1 MHFCSAN
8 LDIMRKII
16 IPLTIIALVSIFQA
30 CKTTEPTAVA
40 TEFITLDTVN
50 IEANSPREIYRA
62 SETRVSDVLH
72 TKLEVSFN
80 WDSAYLYGRANLT
93 VKPHFYATDSL
104 ILDAKG
110 FQIHEVAMV
119 DQIGKRSPLNY
130 LYDDA
135 FLKIGLGKTYTKSD
149 TYKIFI
155 DYTAMPNKLESGGS
169 SAITSDKGLYF
180 INNDGAIENKPKQIW
195 TQGETESSSCWF
207 PTIDS
212 PNEKTTQEIYITVDS
227 NYATLSNGELMFQ
240 TENQDGTRTDYWKQ
254 KLPHAPYLFMMAVG
268 EFAIA
273 KEEWRGKPVHYYV
286 EKKYADV
293 AKEIYPNTVEMLEFF
308 STKLGYDYPWDKY
321 HQVVVRDYVSGAMEN
336 TGAVIFGDFIQG
348 NKRFLIDNAGE
359 DIVAHEMFHHWFG
372 DLVTCESW
380 SNLPLNESFAT
391 YGEYLWNE
399 HKYGK
404 DQADLHI
411 DGDLNV
417 YLSQSRVNKETLI
430 RFNYGNEM
438 EMFDSHS
445 YQKGG
450 RVLHML
456 RNYIGDDAFFAG
468 LNLYLKDNEFQ
479 TVEIHN
485 LRLAFEEVTGQ
496 DLNWFF
502 NQWFLSAGH
511 PIIEVEKSFA
521 EGKLTVTIKQTQDG
535 PDVPEVFEIPTTLYV
550 LQANGLVREK
560 EIRITNRTEVV
571 EFEISE
577 APLLVNFDV
586 DKVLLGD
593 IDQNYEREEAIALY
607 NNANHFLDKKEAIKL
622 IKNQKDSASLDLI
635 EKAMQ
640 DDFWNVRKT
649 AIQAAKKLAKERPAK
664 TLETLKKIAKADDKS
679 VNRAAAIAAISKYF
693 IEEVEME
700 YLNERTE
707 DLSYYVVSATL
718 DAVYNKDAKQG
729 LLLAERLEKEE
740 NAAILSTVANIYAE
754 DGSPQRQ
761 AFFEEAIKNASGFGK
776 YGLMNSYGDFLDK
789 QEFAVVEKALPTL
802 VGNSKGTGIWFVRMA
817 GLNSLIKMKTKNA
830 SAIEQLNADI
840 AKTEDSAAKEK
851 INNTL
856 TETKA
861 MNEKVT
867 DALKELKEVETNGN
881 LKKMI
886 EGALE

>member
-1 MHFCSAN
+1 
-8 LDIMRKII
+8 MRKII
-16 IPLTIIALVSIFQA
+16 IPRTITVLIGVFQA
-30 CKTTEPTAVA
+30 CKSIEPSTATTEYV
-40 TEFITLDTVN
+40 TLDTVN
-50 IEANSPREIYRA
+50 IEANSAREIYRA

-80 WDSAYLYGRANLT
+80 WDSAYLYGRANLM

-104 ILDAKG
+104 TLDAKG

-119 DQIGKRSPLNY
+119 DRIGKKSPLNY
-130 LYDDA
+130 VYDDE
-135 FLKIGLGKTYTKSD
+135 FLKISLGKTYTKSD

-155 DYTAMPNKLESGGS
+155 DYTAMPNKLKAGGS
-169 SAITSDKGLYF
+169 AAITSEKGLYF

-227 NYATLSNGELMFQ
+227 NYATLANGELMFQ
-240 TENQDGTRTDYWKQ
+240 TENEDGTRTDYWKQ
-254 KLPHAPYLFMMAVG
+254 NLPHAPYLFMMAVG

-273 KEEWRGKPVHYYV
+273 KDEWRGKPVHYYV

-411 DGDLNV
+411 DQDLSV
-417 YLSQSRVNKETLI
+417 YLGQSRINKETLI
-430 RFNYGNEM
+430 RFNYDNRM
-438 EMFDSHS
+438 EMFDAHS

-485 LRLAFEEVTGQ
+485 LRLAFEEVTGE

-521 EGKLTVTIKQTQDG
+521 DGKLAVTIQQTQDG

-550 LQANGLVREK
+550 LQPNGIVREK
-560 EIRITNRTEVV
+560 EIRITKRME
-571 EFEISE
+571 EFEFTLNE
-577 APLLVNFDV
+577 PPLLINFDL
-586 DKVLLGD
+586 DKVLLGTV
-593 IDQNYEREEAIALY
+593 DQNFEKSEAIVLY
-607 NNANHFLDKKEAIKL
+607 NNANHFLDKKEAIRL

-635 EKAMQ
+635 EKALK
-640 DDFWNVRKT
+640 DDFWYIRKS
-649 AIQAAKKLAKERPAK
+649 AIQAVKKLANERPER
-664 TLETLKKIAKADDKS
+664 TLEALKEIAASDEKS
-679 VNRAAAIAAISKYF
+679 ANRAAAVTAISKYF
-693 IEEVEME
+693 IEEVDMDF
-700 YLNERTE
+700 LDGRKK
-707 DLSYYVVSATL
+707 DLSYYVISATL
-718 DAVYNKDAKQG
+718 DAVHKKDATKG
-729 LLLAERLEKEE
+729 LELAEQLEKEE
-740 NAAILSTVANIYAE
+740 NAGILATVASIYAA
-754 DGSPQRQ
+754 DGNPEKQ
-761 AFFEEAIKNASGFGK
+761 AFFEESIKNASGFGK
-776 YGLMNSYGDFLDK
+776 YGLMNSYGEFLDK
-789 QEFAVVEKALPTL
+789 QDFTVVEKALPTL
-802 VGNSKGTGIWFVRMA
+802 VENSKGTGIWFVRMA
-817 GLNSLIKMKTKNA
+817 GLNSLIKMKAKNTN
-830 SAIEQLNADI
+830 AIEQLNAEL
-840 AKTEDSAAKEK
+840 AKTEDNAAKEK
-851 INNTL
+851 LNKTL
-856 TETKA
+856 SQTKA
-861 MNEKVT
+861 MNLKIV
-867 DALKELKEVETNGN
+867 DALKELQEAETNGN
-881 LKKMI
+881 MKKMI
-886 EGALE
+886 DGALE

>member
-1 MHFCSAN
+1 
-8 LDIMRKII
+8 MRKII
-16 IPLTIIALVSIFQA
+16 IPLTITVLIGVFQA
-30 CKTTEPTAVA
+30 CKSIEPSTATTEYV
-40 TEFITLDTVN
+40 TLDTVN
-50 IEANSPREIYRA
+50 IEANSAREIYRA

-80 WDSAYLYGRANLT
+80 WDSAYLYGRANLM

-104 ILDAKG
+104 TLDAKG

-119 DQIGKRSPLNY
+119 DRIGKKSPLNY
-130 LYDDA
+130 VYDDE
-135 FLKIGLGKTYTKSD
+135 FLKISLGKTYTKSD

-155 DYTAMPNKLESGGS
+155 DYTAMPNKLKAGGS
-169 SAITSDKGLYF
+169 AAITSEKGLYF

-227 NYATLSNGELMFQ
+227 NYATLANGELMFQ
-240 TENQDGTRTDYWKQ
+240 TENEDGTRTDYWKQ
-254 KLPHAPYLFMMAVG
+254 NLPHAPYLFMMAVG

-273 KEEWRGKPVHYYV
+273 KDEWRGKPVHYYV

-411 DGDLNV
+411 DQDLSV
-417 YLSQSRVNKETLI
+417 YLGQSRINKETLI
-430 RFNYGNEM
+430 RFNYDNRM
-438 EMFDSHS
+438 EMFDAHS

-485 LRLAFEEVTGQ
+485 LRLAFEEVTGE

-511 PIIEVEKSFA
+511 PIIEVEKNFA
-521 EGKLTVTIKQTQDG
+521 DGKLAVTIQQTQDG

-550 LQANGLVREK
+550 LQPNGIVREK
-560 EIRITNRTEVV
+560 EIRITKRME
-571 EFEISE
+571 EFEFTLNE
-577 APLLVNFDV
+577 PPLLINFDL
-586 DKVLLGD
+586 DKVLLGTV
-593 IDQNYEREEAIALY
+593 DQNFEKSEAIVLY
-607 NNANHFLDKKEAIKL
+607 NNANHFLDKKEAIRL

-635 EKAMQ
+635 EKALK
-640 DDFWNVRKT
+640 DDFWYIRKS
-649 AIQAAKKLAKERPAK
+649 AIQAVKKLANERPER
-664 TLETLKKIAKADDKS
+664 TLEALKEIAASDEKS
-679 VNRAAAIAAISKYF
+679 ANRAAAVTAISKYF
-693 IEEVEME
+693 IEEVDMDF
-700 YLNERTE
+700 LDGRKK
-707 DLSYYVVSATL
+707 DLSYYVISATL
-718 DAVYNKDAKQG
+718 DAVHKKDATKG
-729 LLLAERLEKEE
+729 LELAEQLEKEE
-740 NAAILSTVANIYAE
+740 NAGILATVASIYAA
-754 DGSPQRQ
+754 DGNPEKQ
-761 AFFEEAIKNASGFGK
+761 AFFEESIKNASGFGK
-776 YGLMNSYGDFLDK
+776 YGLMNSYGEFLDK
-789 QEFAVVEKALPTL
+789 QDFTVVEKALPTL
-802 VGNSKGTGIWFVRMA
+802 VENSKGTGIWFVRMA
-817 GLNSLIKMKTKNA
+817 GLNSLIKMKAKNTN
-830 SAIEQLNADI
+830 AIEQLNAGL
-840 AKTEDSAAKEK
+840 AKTEDNAAKEK
-851 INNTL
+851 LNKTL
-856 TETKA
+856 SQTKA
-861 MNEKVT
+861 MNLKIV
-867 DALKELKEVETNGN
+867 DALKELQEAETNGN
-881 LKKMI
+881 MKKMI
-886 EGALE
+886 DGALE

>member
-1 MHFCSAN
+1 
-8 LDIMRKII
+8 MREII
-16 IPLTIIALVSIFQA
+16 IPLTITALIGVFQA
-30 CKTTEPTAVA
+30 CKSIEPSTATTEYV
-40 TEFITLDTVN
+40 TLDTVN
-50 IEANSPREIYRA
+50 IEANSAREIYRA

-80 WDSAYLYGRANLT
+80 WDSAYLYGRANLM

-104 ILDAKG
+104 TLDAKG

-119 DQIGKRSPLNY
+119 DRIGKKSPLNY
-130 LYDDA
+130 VYDDE
-135 FLKIGLGKTYTKSD
+135 FLKISLGKTYTKSD

-155 DYTAMPNKLESGGS
+155 DYTAMPNKLKAGGS
-169 SAITSDKGLYF
+169 AAITSEKGLYF

-240 TENQDGTRTDYWKQ
+240 TENEDGTRTDYWKQ
-254 KLPHAPYLFMMAVG
+254 NLPHAPYLFMMAVG

-273 KEEWRGKPVHYYV
+273 KDEWRGKPVHYYV

-308 STKLGYDYPWDKY
+308 STKLDYDYPWDKY

-336 TGAVIFGDFIQG
+336 TGAVIFGNFIQG

-411 DGDLNV
+411 DQDLSV
-417 YLSQSRVNKETLI
+417 YLGQSRINKETLI
-430 RFNYGNEM
+430 RFNYDNRM
-438 EMFDSHS
+438 EMFDAHS

-468 LNLYLKDNEFQ
+468 LNLYLKDNKFQ

-485 LRLAFEEVTGQ
+485 LRLAFEEVTGE

-521 EGKLTVTIKQTQDG
+521 DGKLAVTIQQTQDG

-550 LQANGLVREK
+550 LQPNGIVREK
-560 EIRITNRTEVV
+560 EIRITKRME
-571 EFEISE
+571 EFEFTLNE
-577 APLLVNFDV
+577 PPLLINFDL
-586 DKVLLGD
+586 DKVLLGTV
-593 IDQNYEREEAIALY
+593 DQNFEKSEAIVLY
-607 NNANHFLDKKEAIKL
+607 NNANHFLDKKEAIRL

-635 EKAMQ
+635 EKALK
-640 DDFWNVRKT
+640 DDFWYIRKS
-649 AIQAAKKLAKERPAK
+649 AIQAVKKLANERPER
-664 TLETLKKIAKADDKS
+664 TLEALKEIAASDEKS
-679 VNRAAAIAAISKYF
+679 ANRAAAVTAISKYF
-693 IEEVEME
+693 IEEVDMDF
-700 YLNERTE
+700 LDGIKK
-707 DLSYYVVSATL
+707 DLSYYVISATL
-718 DAVYNKDAKQG
+718 DAVHKKDATKG
-729 LLLAERLEKEE
+729 LELAEQLEKEE
-740 NAAILSTVANIYAE
+740 NAGILATVASIYAA
-754 DGSPQRQ
+754 DGNPEKQ
-761 AFFEEAIKNASGFGK
+761 AFFEESIKNASGFGK
-776 YGLMNSYGDFLDK
+776 YGLMNSYGEFLDK
-789 QEFAVVEKALPTL
+789 QDFTVVEKALPTL
-802 VGNSKGTGIWFVRMA
+802 VENSKGTDIWFVRMA
-817 GLNSLIKMKTKNA
+817 GLNSLIKMKAKNTN
-830 SAIEQLNADI
+830 AIEQLNAEL
-840 AKTEDSAAKEK
+840 AKTEDNAAKEK
-851 INNTL
+851 LNKTL
-856 TETKA
+856 SQTKA
-861 MNEKVT
+861 MNLKIV
-867 DALKELKEVETNGN
+867 DALKELQEAETNGN
-881 LKKMI
+881 MKKMI
-886 EGALE
+886 DGALE

>member
-1 MHFCSAN
+1 
-8 LDIMRKII
+8 MRKII
-16 IPLTIIALVSIFQA
+16 ISLTITVLIGVSQA
-30 CKTTEPTAVA
+30 CKSIEPSTATTEYV
-40 TEFITLDTVN
+40 TLDTVN
-50 IEANSPREIYRA
+50 IEANSAREIYRA

-80 WDSAYLYGRANLT
+80 WDSAYLYGRANLM

-104 ILDAKG
+104 TLDAKG

-119 DQIGKRSPLNY
+119 DRIGKKSPLNY
-130 LYDDA
+130 VYDDE
-135 FLKIGLGKTYTKSD
+135 FLKISLGKTYTKSD

-155 DYTAMPNKLESGGS
+155 DYTAMPNKLKAGGS
-169 SAITSDKGLYF
+169 AAITREKGLYF

-227 NYATLSNGELMFQ
+227 NYATLANGELMFQ
-240 TENQDGTRTDYWKQ
+240 TENEDGTRTDYWKQ
-254 KLPHAPYLFMMAVG
+254 NLPHAPYLFMMAVG

-273 KEEWRGKPVHYYV
+273 KDEWRGKPVHYYV

-348 NKRFLIDNAGE
+348 NKRFLIDNSGE

-411 DGDLNV
+411 DQDLSV
-417 YLSQSRVNKETLI
+417 YLGQSRINKETLI
-430 RFNYGNEM
+430 RFNYDNRM
-438 EMFDSHS
+438 EMFDAHS

-485 LRLAFEEVTGQ
+485 LRLAFEEVTGE

-521 EGKLTVTIKQTQDG
+521 DGKLAVTIQQTQDG

-550 LQANGLVREK
+550 LQPNGIVREK
-560 EIRITNRTEVV
+560 EIRITKRME
-571 EFEISE
+571 EFEFTLNE
-577 APLLVNFDV
+577 PPLLINFDL
-586 DKVLLGD
+586 DKVLLGTV
-593 IDQNYEREEAIALY
+593 DQNFEKSEAIVLY
-607 NNANHFLDKKEAIKL
+607 NNANHFLDKKEAIRL

-635 EKAMQ
+635 EKALK
-640 DDFWNVRKT
+640 DDFWYIRKS
-649 AIQAAKKLAKERPAK
+649 AIQAVKKLANERPER
-664 TLETLKKIAKADDKS
+664 TLEALKEIAASDEKS
-679 VNRAAAIAAISKYF
+679 ANRAAAVTAISKYF
-693 IEEVEME
+693 IEEVDMDF
-700 YLNERTE
+700 LDGRKK
-707 DLSYYVVSATL
+707 DLSYYVISATL
-718 DAVYNKDAKQG
+718 DAVHKKDATKG
-729 LLLAERLEKEE
+729 LELAEQLEKEE
-740 NAAILSTVANIYAE
+740 NAGILATVASIYAA
-754 DGSPQRQ
+754 DGNPEKQ
-761 AFFEEAIKNASGFGK
+761 AFFEESIKNASGFGK
-776 YGLMNSYGDFLDK
+776 YGLMNSYGEFLDK
-789 QEFAVVEKALPTL
+789 QDFTAVEKALPTL
-802 VGNSKGTGIWFVRMA
+802 VENSKGTGIWFVRMA
-817 GLNSLIKMKTKNA
+817 GLNSLIKMKAKNTN
-830 SAIEQLNADI
+830 AIEQLNAEL
-840 AKTEDSAAKEK
+840 AKTEDNAAKEK
-851 INNTL
+851 LNKTL
-856 TETKA
+856 SQTKA
-861 MNEKVT
+861 MNLKIV
-867 DALKELKEVETNGN
+867 DALKELQEAETNGN
-881 LKKMI
+881 MKKMI
-886 EGALE
+886 DGALE

>member
-1 MHFCSAN
+1 
-8 LDIMRKII
+8 MRKII
-16 IPLTIIALVSIFQA
+16 IPLTITALIGVFQA
-30 CKTTEPTAVA
+30 CKSIEPSTATTEYV
-40 TEFITLDTVN
+40 TLDTIN
-50 IEANSPREIYRA
+50 IEANSAREIYKA

-80 WDSAYLYGRANLT
+80 WDSAYLYGRANLM

-104 ILDAKG
+104 TLDAKG

-119 DQIGKRSPLNY
+119 DRIGKKSPLNY
-130 LYDDA
+130 VYDDE
-135 FLKIGLGKTYTKSD
+135 FLKISLGKTYTKSD

-155 DYTAMPNKLESGGS
+155 DYTAMPNKLKAGGS
-169 SAITSDKGLYF
+169 AAITSEKGLYF

-240 TENQDGTRTDYWKQ
+240 TENEDGTRTDYWKQ
-254 KLPHAPYLFMMAVG
+254 NLPHAPYLFMMAVG

-273 KEEWRGKPVHYYV
+273 KDVWRGKPVHYYV

-411 DGDLNV
+411 DQDLSV
-417 YLSQSRVNKETLI
+417 YLGQSRINKETLI
-430 RFNYGNEM
+430 RFNYDNRM
-438 EMFDSHS
+438 EMFDAHS

-485 LRLAFEEVTGQ
+485 LRLAFEEVTGE

-521 EGKLTVTIKQTQDG
+521 DGKLAVTIQQTQDG

-550 LQANGLVREK
+550 LQPNGIVREK
-560 EIRITNRTEVV
+560 EIRITKRME
-571 EFEISE
+571 EFEFTLNE
-577 APLLVNFDV
+577 PPLLINFDL
-586 DKVLLGD
+586 DKVLLGTV
-593 IDQNYEREEAIALY
+593 DQNFEKSEAIVLY
-607 NNANHFLDKKEAIKL
+607 NNANHFLDKKEAIRL

-635 EKAMQ
+635 EKALK
-640 DDFWNVRKT
+640 DDFWYIRKS
-649 AIQAAKKLAKERPAK
+649 AIQAVKKLANERPER
-664 TLETLKKIAKADDKS
+664 TLEALKEIAASDEKS
-679 VNRAAAIAAISKYF
+679 ANRAAAVTAISKYF
-693 IEEVEME
+693 IEEVDMDF
-700 YLNERTE
+700 LDGIKK
-707 DLSYYVVSATL
+707 DLSYYVISATL
-718 DAVYNKDAKQG
+718 DAVHKKDATKG
-729 LLLAERLEKEE
+729 LELAEQLEKEE
-740 NAAILSTVANIYAE
+740 NAGILATVASIYAA
-754 DGSPQRQ
+754 DGNPEKQ
-761 AFFEEAIKNASGFGK
+761 AFFEESIKNASGFGK
-776 YGLMNSYGDFLDK
+776 YGLMNSYGEFLDK
-789 QEFAVVEKALPTL
+789 QDFTVVEKALPTL
-802 VGNSKGTGIWFVRMA
+802 VENSKGTGIWFVRMA
-817 GLNSLIKMKTKNA
+817 GLNSLIKMKAKNTN
-830 SAIEQLNADI
+830 AIEQLNAEL
-840 AKTEDSAAKEK
+840 AKTEDNAAKEK
-851 INNTL
+851 LNKTL
-856 TETKA
+856 SQTKA
-861 MNEKVT
+861 MNLKIV
-867 DALKELKEVETNGN
+867 DALKELQEAETNGN
-881 LKKMI
+881 MKKMI
-886 EGALE
+886 DGALE

>member
-1 MHFCSAN
+1 
-8 LDIMRKII
+8 MRKII
-16 IPLTIIALVSIFQA
+16 IPLTITVLIGVFQA
-30 CKTTEPTAVA
+30 CKSIEPSTATTEYV
-40 TEFITLDTVN
+40 TLDTVN
-50 IEANSPREIYRA
+50 IEANSAREIYRA

-80 WDSAYLYGRANLT
+80 WDSAYLYGRANLM

-104 ILDAKG
+104 TLDAKG

-119 DQIGKRSPLNY
+119 DRIGKKSPLNY
-130 LYDDA
+130 VYDDE
-135 FLKIGLGKTYTKSD
+135 FLKISLGKTYTKSD

-155 DYTAMPNKLESGGS
+155 DYTAMPNKLKAGGS
-169 SAITSDKGLYF
+169 AAITSEKGLYF

-240 TENQDGTRTDYWKQ
+240 TENEDGTRTDYWKQ
-254 KLPHAPYLFMMAVG
+254 NLPHAPYLFMMAVG

-273 KEEWRGKPVHYYV
+273 KDEWRGKPVHYYV

-411 DGDLNV
+411 DQDLSV
-417 YLSQSRVNKETLI
+417 YLGQSRINKETLI
-430 RFNYGNEM
+430 RFNYDNRM
-438 EMFDSHS
+438 EMFDAHS

-485 LRLAFEEVTGQ
+485 LRLAFEEVTGE

-521 EGKLTVTIKQTQDG
+521 DGKLAVTIQQTQDG

-550 LQANGLVREK
+550 LQPNGIVREK
-560 EIRITNRTEVV
+560 EIRITKRME
-571 EFEISE
+571 EFEFTLNE
-577 APLLVNFDV
+577 PPLLINFDL
-586 DKVLLGD
+586 DKVLLGTV
-593 IDQNYEREEAIALY
+593 DQNFEKSEAIVLY
-607 NNANHFLDKKEAIKL
+607 NNANHFLDKKEAIRL

-635 EKAMQ
+635 EKALK
-640 DDFWNVRKT
+640 DDFWYIRKS
-649 AIQAAKKLAKERPAK
+649 AIQAVKKLANERPER
-664 TLETLKKIAKADDKS
+664 TLEALKEIAASDEKS
-679 VNRAAAIAAISKYF
+679 ANRAAAVTAISKYF
-693 IEEVEME
+693 IEEVDMDF
-700 YLNERTE
+700 LDGIKK
-707 DLSYYVVSATL
+707 DLSYYVISATL
-718 DAVYNKDAKQG
+718 DAVHKKDATKG
-729 LLLAERLEKEE
+729 LELAEQLEKEE
-740 NAAILSTVANIYAE
+740 NAGILATVASIYAA
-754 DGSPQRQ
+754 DGNPEKQ
-761 AFFEEAIKNASGFGK
+761 AFFEESIKNASGFGK
-776 YGLMNSYGDFLDK
+776 YGLMNSYGEFLDK
-789 QEFAVVEKALPTL
+789 QDFTVVEKALPTL
-802 VGNSKGTGIWFVRMA
+802 VENSKGTGIWFVRMA
-817 GLNSLIKMKTKNA
+817 GLNSLIKMKAKNTN
-830 SAIEQLNADI
+830 AIEQLNAEL
-840 AKTEDSAAKEK
+840 AKTEDNAAKEK
-851 INNTL
+851 LNKTL
-856 TETKA
+856 SQTKA
-861 MNEKVT
+861 MNLKIV
-867 DALKELKEVETNGN
+867 DALKELQEAETNGN
-881 LKKMI
+881 MKKMI
-886 EGALE
+886 DGALE

>member
-1 MHFCSAN
+1 
-8 LDIMRKII
+8 MRKII
-16 IPLTIIALVSIFQA
+16 IPLTITVFIGVFQA
-30 CKTTEPTAVA
+30 CKSIEPSTATTEYV
-40 TEFITLDTVN
+40 TLDTVN
-50 IEANSPREIYRA
+50 IEANSAREIYRA

-80 WDSAYLYGRANLT
+80 WDSAYLYGRANLM

-104 ILDAKG
+104 TLDAKG

-119 DQIGKRSPLNY
+119 DRIGKKSPLNY
-130 LYDDA
+130 VYDDE
-135 FLKIGLGKTYTKSD
+135 FLKISLGKTYTKSD

-155 DYTAMPNKLESGGS
+155 DYTAMPNKLKAGGS
-169 SAITSDKGLYF
+169 AAITSEKGLYF

-227 NYATLSNGELMFQ
+227 NYATLANGELMFQ
-240 TENQDGTRTDYWKQ
+240 TENEDGTRTDYWKQ
-254 KLPHAPYLFMMAVG
+254 NLPHAPYLFMMAVG

-273 KEEWRGKPVHYYV
+273 KDEWRGKPVHYYV

-411 DGDLNV
+411 DQDLSV
-417 YLSQSRVNKETLI
+417 YLGQSRINKETLI
-430 RFNYGNEM
+430 RFNYDNRM
-438 EMFDSHS
+438 EMFDAHS

-485 LRLAFEEVTGQ
+485 LRLAFEEVTGE

-511 PIIEVEKSFA
+511 PIIEVEKNFA
-521 EGKLTVTIKQTQDG
+521 DGKLAVTIQQTQDG

-550 LQANGLVREK
+550 LQPNGIVREK
-560 EIRITNRTEVV
+560 EIRITKRME
-571 EFEISE
+571 EFEFTLNE
-577 APLLVNFDV
+577 PPLLINFDL
-586 DKVLLGD
+586 DKVLLGTV
-593 IDQNYEREEAIALY
+593 DQNFEKSEAIVLY
-607 NNANHFLDKKEAIKL
+607 NNANHFLDKKEAIRL

-635 EKAMQ
+635 EKALK
-640 DDFWNVRKT
+640 DDFWYIRKS
-649 AIQAAKKLAKERPAK
+649 AIQAVKKLANERPER
-664 TLETLKKIAKADDKS
+664 TLEALKEIAASDEKS
-679 VNRAAAIAAISKYF
+679 ANRAAAVTAISKYF
-693 IEEVEME
+693 IEEVDMDF
-700 YLNERTE
+700 LDGRKK
-707 DLSYYVVSATL
+707 DLSYYVISATL
-718 DAVYNKDAKQG
+718 DAVHKKDATKG
-729 LLLAERLEKEE
+729 LELAEQLEKEE
-740 NAAILSTVANIYAE
+740 NAGILATVASIYAA
-754 DGSPQRQ
+754 DGNPEKQ
-761 AFFEEAIKNASGFGK
+761 AFFEESIKNASGFGK
-776 YGLMNSYGDFLDK
+776 YGLMNSYGEFLDK
-789 QEFAVVEKALPTL
+789 QDFTVVEKALPTL
-802 VGNSKGTGIWFVRMA
+802 VENSKGTGIWFVRMA
-817 GLNSLIKMKTKNA
+817 GLNSLIKMKAKNTN
-830 SAIEQLNADI
+830 AIEQLNAGL
-840 AKTEDSAAKEK
+840 AKTEDNAAKEK
-851 INNTL
+851 LNKTL
-856 TETKA
+856 SQTKA
-861 MNEKVT
+861 MNLKIV
-867 DALKELKEVETNGN
+867 DALKELQEAETNGN
-881 LKKMI
+881 MKKMI
-886 EGALE
+886 DGALE

>member
-1 MHFCSAN
+1 
-8 LDIMRKII
+8 MRKII
-16 IPLTIIALVSIFQA
+16 IPLTITVLIGVFQA
-30 CKTTEPTAVA
+30 CKSIEPSTATTEYV
-40 TEFITLDTVN
+40 TLDTVN
-50 IEANSPREIYRA
+50 IEANSAREIYRA

-80 WDSAYLYGRANLT
+80 WDSAYLYGRANLM

-104 ILDAKG
+104 TLDAKG

-119 DQIGKRSPLNY
+119 DRIGKKSPLNY
-130 LYDDA
+130 VYDDE
-135 FLKIGLGKTYTKSD
+135 FLKISLGKTYTKSD

-155 DYTAMPNKLESGGS
+155 DYTAMPNKLKAGGS
-169 SAITSDKGLYF
+169 AAITSEKGLYF

-240 TENQDGTRTDYWKQ
+240 TENEDGTRTDYWKQ
-254 KLPHAPYLFMMAVG
+254 NLPHAPYLFMMAVG

-273 KEEWRGKPVHYYV
+273 KDVWRGKPVHYYV

-411 DGDLNV
+411 DQDLSV
-417 YLSQSRVNKETLI
+417 YLGQSRINKETLI
-430 RFNYGNEM
+430 RFNYDNRM
-438 EMFDSHS
+438 EMFDAHS

-485 LRLAFEEVTGQ
+485 LRLAFEEVTGE

-521 EGKLTVTIKQTQDG
+521 DGKLAVTIQQTQDG

-550 LQANGLVREK
+550 LQPNGIVREK
-560 EIRITNRTEVV
+560 EIRITKRME
-571 EFEISE
+571 EFEFTLNE
-577 APLLVNFDV
+577 PPLLINFDL
-586 DKVLLGD
+586 DKVLLGTV
-593 IDQNYEREEAIALY
+593 DQNFEKSEAIVLY
-607 NNANHFLDKKEAIKL
+607 NNANHFLDKKEAIRL

-635 EKAMQ
+635 EKALK
-640 DDFWNVRKT
+640 DDFWYIRKS
-649 AIQAAKKLAKERPAK
+649 AIQAVKKLANERPER
-664 TLETLKKIAKADDKS
+664 TLEALKEIAASDEKS
-679 VNRAAAIAAISKYF
+679 ANRAAAVTAISKYF
-693 IEEVEME
+693 IEEVDMDF
-700 YLNERTE
+700 LDGRKK
-707 DLSYYVVSATL
+707 DLSYYVISATL
-718 DAVYNKDAKQG
+718 DAVHKKDATKG
-729 LLLAERLEKEE
+729 LELAEQLEKEE
-740 NAAILSTVANIYAE
+740 NAGILATVASIYAA
-754 DGSPQRQ
+754 DGNPEKQ
-761 AFFEEAIKNASGFGK
+761 AFFEESIKNASGFGK
-776 YGLMNSYGDFLDK
+776 YGLMNSYGEFLDK
-789 QEFAVVEKALPTL
+789 QDFTVVEKALPTL
-802 VGNSKGTGIWFVRMA
+802 VENSKGTGIWFVRMA
-817 GLNSLIKMKTKNA
+817 GLNSLIKMKAKNTN
-830 SAIEQLNADI
+830 AIEQLNAEL
-840 AKTEDSAAKEK
+840 AKTEDNAAKEK
-851 INNTL
+851 LNKTL
-856 TETKA
+856 SQTKA
-861 MNEKVT
+861 MNLKIV
-867 DALKELKEVETNGN
+867 DALKELQEAETNGN
-881 LKKMI
+881 MKKMI
-886 EGALE
+886 DGALE

>member
-1 MHFCSAN
+1 
-8 LDIMRKII
+8 MRKII
-16 IPLTIIALVSIFQA
+16 IPLTITVFIGVFQA
-30 CKTTEPTAVA
+30 CKSIEPSTATTEYV
-40 TEFITLDTVN
+40 TLDTVN
-50 IEANSPREIYRA
+50 IEANSAREIYRA

-80 WDSAYLYGRANLT
+80 WDSAYLYGRANLM

-104 ILDAKG
+104 TLDAKG

-119 DQIGKRSPLNY
+119 DRIGKKSPLNY
-130 LYDDA
+130 VYDDE
-135 FLKIGLGKTYTKSD
+135 FLKISLGKTYTKSD

-155 DYTAMPNKLESGGS
+155 DYTAMPNKLKAGGS
-169 SAITSDKGLYF
+169 AAITSEKGLYF

-227 NYATLSNGELMFQ
+227 NYATLANGELMFQ
-240 TENQDGTRTDYWKQ
+240 TENEDGTRTDYWKQ
-254 KLPHAPYLFMMAVG
+254 NLPHAPYLFMMAVG

-273 KEEWRGKPVHYYV
+273 KDEWRGKPVHYYV

-411 DGDLNV
+411 DQDLSV
-417 YLSQSRVNKETLI
+417 YLGQSRINKETLI
-430 RFNYGNEM
+430 RFNYDNRM
-438 EMFDSHS
+438 EMFDAHS

-485 LRLAFEEVTGQ
+485 LRLAFEEVTGE

-521 EGKLTVTIKQTQDG
+521 DGKLAVTIQQTQDG

-550 LQANGLVREK
+550 LQPNGIVREK
-560 EIRITNRTEVV
+560 EIRITKRME
-571 EFEISE
+571 EFEFTLNE
-577 APLLVNFDV
+577 PPLLINFDL
-586 DKVLLGD
+586 DKVLLGTV
-593 IDQNYEREEAIALY
+593 DQNFEKSEAIVLY
-607 NNANHFLDKKEAIKL
+607 NNANHFLDKKEAIRL

-635 EKAMQ
+635 EKALK
-640 DDFWNVRKT
+640 DDFWYIRKS
-649 AIQAAKKLAKERPAK
+649 AIQAVKKLANERPER
-664 TLETLKKIAKADDKS
+664 TLEALKEIAASDEKS
-679 VNRAAAIAAISKYF
+679 ANRAAAVTAISKYF
-693 IEEVEME
+693 IEEVDMDF
-700 YLNERTE
+700 LDGRKK
-707 DLSYYVVSATL
+707 DLSYYVISATL
-718 DAVYNKDAKQG
+718 DAVHKKDATKG
-729 LLLAERLEKEE
+729 LELAEQLEKEE
-740 NAAILSTVANIYAE
+740 NAGILATVASIYAA
-754 DGSPQRQ
+754 DGNPEKQ
-761 AFFEEAIKNASGFGK
+761 AFFEESIKNASGFGK
-776 YGLMNSYGDFLDK
+776 YGLMNSYGEFLDK
-789 QEFAVVEKALPTL
+789 QDFTVVEKALPTL
-802 VGNSKGTGIWFVRMA
+802 VENSKGTGIWFVRMA
-817 GLNSLIKMKTKNA
+817 GLNSLIKMKAKNTN
-830 SAIEQLNADI
+830 AIEQLNAGL
-840 AKTEDSAAKEK
+840 AKTEDNAAKEK
-851 INNTL
+851 LNKTL
-856 TETKA
+856 SQTKA
-861 MNEKVT
+861 MNLKIV
-867 DALKELKEVETNGN
+867 DALKELQEAETNGN
-881 LKKMI
+881 MKKMI
-886 EGALE
+886 DGALE

>member
-1 MHFCSAN
+1 
-8 LDIMRKII
+8 MRKII
-16 IPLTIIALVSIFQA
+16 IPLTITVFIGVFQA
-30 CKTTEPTAVA
+30 CKSIEPSTATTEYV
-40 TEFITLDTVN
+40 TLDTIN
-50 IEANSPREIYRA
+50 IEANSAREIYKA

-80 WDSAYLYGRANLT
+80 WDSAYLYGRANLM

-104 ILDAKG
+104 TLDAKG

-119 DQIGKRSPLNY
+119 DRIGKKSPLNY
-130 LYDDA
+130 VYDDE
-135 FLKIGLGKTYTKSD
+135 FLKISLGKTYTKSD

-155 DYTAMPNKLESGGS
+155 DYTAMPNKLKAGGS
-169 SAITSDKGLYF
+169 AAITSEKGLYF

-240 TENQDGTRTDYWKQ
+240 TENEDGTRTDYWKQ
-254 KLPHAPYLFMMAVG
+254 NLPHAPYLFMMAVG

-273 KEEWRGKPVHYYV
+273 KDVWRGKPVHYYV

-411 DGDLNV
+411 DQDLSV
-417 YLSQSRVNKETLI
+417 YLGQSRINKETLI
-430 RFNYGNEM
+430 RFNYDNRM
-438 EMFDSHS
+438 EMFDAHS

-485 LRLAFEEVTGQ
+485 LRLAFEEVTGE

-521 EGKLTVTIKQTQDG
+521 DGKLAVTIQQTQDG

-550 LQANGLVREK
+550 LQPNGIVREK
-560 EIRITNRTEVV
+560 EIRITKRME
-571 EFEISE
+571 EFEFTLNE
-577 APLLVNFDV
+577 PPLLINFDL
-586 DKVLLGD
+586 DKVLLGTV
-593 IDQNYEREEAIALY
+593 DQNFEKSEAIVLY
-607 NNANHFLDKKEAIKL
+607 NNANHFLDKKEAIRL

-635 EKAMQ
+635 EKALK
-640 DDFWNVRKT
+640 DDFWYIRKS
-649 AIQAAKKLAKERPAK
+649 AIQAVKKLANERPER
-664 TLETLKKIAKADDKS
+664 TLEALKEIAASDEKS
-679 VNRAAAIAAISKYF
+679 ANRAAAVTAISKYF
-693 IEEVEME
+693 IEEVDMDF
-700 YLNERTE
+700 LDGIKK
-707 DLSYYVVSATL
+707 DLSYYVISATL
-718 DAVYNKDAKQG
+718 DAVHKKDATKG
-729 LLLAERLEKEE
+729 LELAEQLEKEE
-740 NAAILSTVANIYAE
+740 NAGILATVASIYAA
-754 DGSPQRQ
+754 DGNPEKQ
-761 AFFEEAIKNASGFGK
+761 AFFEESIKNASGFGK
-776 YGLMNSYGDFLDK
+776 YGLMNSYGEFLDK
-789 QEFAVVEKALPTL
+789 QDFTVVEKALPTL
-802 VGNSKGTGIWFVRMA
+802 VENSKGTGIWFVRMA
-817 GLNSLIKMKTKNA
+817 GLNSLIKMKAKNTN
-830 SAIEQLNADI
+830 AIEQLNAEL
-840 AKTEDSAAKEK
+840 AKTEDNAAKEK
-851 INNTL
+851 LNKTL
-856 TETKA
+856 SQTKA
-861 MNEKVT
+861 MNLKIV
-867 DALKELKEVETNGN
+867 DALKELQEAETNGN
-881 LKKMI
+881 MKKMI
-886 EGALE
+886 DGALE

>member
-1 MHFCSAN
+1 
-8 LDIMRKII
+8 MRKII
-16 IPLTIIALVSIFQA
+16 IPLTITVLIGVFQA
-30 CKTTEPTAVA
+30 CKSIEPSTATTEYV
-40 TEFITLDTVN
+40 TLDTVN
-50 IEANSPREIYRA
+50 IEANSAREIYRA

-80 WDSAYLYGRANLT
+80 WDSAYLYGRANLM

-104 ILDAKG
+104 TLDAKG

-119 DQIGKRSPLNY
+119 DRIGKKSPLNY
-130 LYDDA
+130 VYDDE
-135 FLKIGLGKTYTKSD
+135 FLKISLGKTYTKSD

-155 DYTAMPNKLESGGS
+155 DYTAMPNKLKAGGS
-169 SAITSDKGLYF
+169 AAITSEKGLYF

-227 NYATLSNGELMFQ
+227 NYATLANGELMFQ
-240 TENQDGTRTDYWKQ
+240 TENEDGTRTDYWKQ
-254 KLPHAPYLFMMAVG
+254 NLPHAPYLFMMAVG

-273 KEEWRGKPVHYYV
+273 KDEWRGKPVHYYV

-411 DGDLNV
+411 DQDLSV
-417 YLSQSRVNKETLI
+417 YLGQSRINKETLI
-430 RFNYGNEM
+430 RFNYDNRM
-438 EMFDSHS
+438 EMFDAHS

-485 LRLAFEEVTGQ
+485 LRLAFEEVTGE

-511 PIIEVEKSFA
+511 QIIEVEKNFA
-521 EGKLTVTIKQTQDG
+521 DGKLAVTIQQTQDG

-550 LQANGLVREK
+550 LQPNGIVREK
-560 EIRITNRTEVV
+560 EIRITKRME
-571 EFEISE
+571 EFEFTLNE
-577 APLLVNFDV
+577 PPLLINFDL
-586 DKVLLGD
+586 DKVLLGTV
-593 IDQNYEREEAIALY
+593 DQNFEKSEAIVLY
-607 NNANHFLDKKEAIKL
+607 NNANHFLDKKEAIRL

-635 EKAMQ
+635 EKALK
-640 DDFWNVRKT
+640 DDFWYIRKS
-649 AIQAAKKLAKERPAK
+649 AIQAVKKLANERPER
-664 TLETLKKIAKADDKS
+664 TLEALKEIAASDEKS
-679 VNRAAAIAAISKYF
+679 ANRAAAVTAISKYF
-693 IEEVEME
+693 IEEVDMDF
-700 YLNERTE
+700 LDGRKK
-707 DLSYYVVSATL
+707 DLSYYVISATL
-718 DAVYNKDAKQG
+718 DAVHKKDATKG
-729 LLLAERLEKEE
+729 LELAEQLEKEE
-740 NAAILSTVANIYAE
+740 NAGILATVASIYAA
-754 DGSPQRQ
+754 DGNPEKQ
-761 AFFEEAIKNASGFGK
+761 AFFEESIKNASGFGK
-776 YGLMNSYGDFLDK
+776 YGLMNSYGEFLDK
-789 QEFAVVEKALPTL
+789 QDFTVVEKALPTL
-802 VGNSKGTGIWFVRMA
+802 VENSKGTGIWFVRMA
-817 GLNSLIKMKTKNA
+817 GLNSLIKMKAKNTN
-830 SAIEQLNADI
+830 AIEQLNAEL
-840 AKTEDSAAKEK
+840 AKTEDNAAKEK
-851 INNTL
+851 LNKTL
-856 TETKA
+856 SQTKA
-861 MNEKVT
+861 MNLKIV
-867 DALKELKEVETNGN
+867 DALKELQEAETNGN
-881 LKKMI
+881 MKKMI
-886 EGALE
+886 DGALE

>member
-1 MHFCSAN
+1 
-8 LDIMRKII
+8 MRKII
-16 IPLTIIALVSIFQA
+16 IPLTITVFIGVFQA
-30 CKTTEPTAVA
+30 CKSIEPSTATTEYV
-40 TEFITLDTVN
+40 TLDTVN
-50 IEANSPREIYRA
+50 IEANSAREIYRA

-80 WDSAYLYGRANLT
+80 WDSAYLYGRANLM

-104 ILDAKG
+104 TLDAKG

-119 DQIGKRSPLNY
+119 DRIGKKSPLNY
-130 LYDDA
+130 VYDDE
-135 FLKIGLGKTYTKSD
+135 FLKISLGKTYTKSD

-155 DYTAMPNKLESGGS
+155 DYTAMPNKLKAGGS
-169 SAITSDKGLYF
+169 AAITSEKGLYF

-227 NYATLSNGELMFQ
+227 NYATLANGELMFQ
-240 TENQDGTRTDYWKQ
+240 TENEDGTRTDYWKQ
-254 KLPHAPYLFMMAVG
+254 NLPHAPYLFMMAVG

-273 KEEWRGKPVHYYV
+273 KDEWRGKPVHYYV

-411 DGDLNV
+411 DQDLSV
-417 YLSQSRVNKETLI
+417 YLGQSRINKETLI
-430 RFNYGNEM
+430 RFNYDNRM
-438 EMFDSHS
+438 EMFDAHS

-485 LRLAFEEVTGQ
+485 LRLAFEEVTGE

-511 PIIEVEKSFA
+511 PIIEVEKNFA
-521 EGKLTVTIKQTQDG
+521 DGKLAVTIQQTQDG

-550 LQANGLVREK
+550 LQPNGIVREK
-560 EIRITNRTEVV
+560 EIRITKRME
-571 EFEISE
+571 EFEFTLNE
-577 APLLVNFDV
+577 PPLLINFDL
-586 DKVLLGD
+586 DKVLLGTV
-593 IDQNYEREEAIALY
+593 DQNFEKSEAIVLY
-607 NNANHFLDKKEAIKL
+607 NNANHFLDKKEAIRL

-635 EKAMQ
+635 EKALK
-640 DDFWNVRKT
+640 DDFWYIRKS
-649 AIQAAKKLAKERPAK
+649 AIQAVKKLANERPER
-664 TLETLKKIAKADDKS
+664 TLEALKEIAASDEKS
-679 VNRAAAIAAISKYF
+679 ANRAAAVTAISKYF
-693 IEEVEME
+693 IEEVDMDF
-700 YLNERTE
+700 LDGRKK
-707 DLSYYVVSATL
+707 DLSYYVISATL
-718 DAVYNKDAKQG
+718 DAVHKKDATKG
-729 LLLAERLEKEE
+729 LELAEQLEKEE
-740 NAAILSTVANIYAE
+740 NAGILATVASIYAA
-754 DGSPQRQ
+754 DGNPEKQ
-761 AFFEEAIKNASGFGK
+761 AFFEESIKNASGFGK
-776 YGLMNSYGDFLDK
+776 YGLMNSYGEFLDK
-789 QEFAVVEKALPTL
+789 QDFTVVEKALPTL
-802 VGNSKGTGIWFVRMA
+802 VENSKGTGIWFVRMA
-817 GLNSLIKMKTKNA
+817 GLNSLIKMKAKNTN
-830 SAIEQLNADI
+830 AIEQLNAEL
-840 AKTEDSAAKEK
+840 AKTEDNAAKEK
-851 INNTL
+851 LNKTL
-856 TETKA
+856 SQTKA
-861 MNEKVT
+861 MNLKIV
-867 DALKELKEVETNGN
+867 DALKELQEAETNGN
-881 LKKMI
+881 MKKMI
-886 EGALE
+886 DGALE

>member
-1 MHFCSAN
+1 
-8 LDIMRKII
+8 MRKII
-16 IPLTIIALVSIFQA
+16 IPLTITVLIGVFQA
-30 CKTTEPTAVA
+30 CKSIEPSTATTEYV
-40 TEFITLDTVN
+40 TLDTVN
-50 IEANSPREIYRA
+50 IEANSAREIYRA

-80 WDSAYLYGRANLT
+80 WDSAYLYGRANLM

-104 ILDAKG
+104 TLDAKG

-119 DQIGKRSPLNY
+119 DRIGKKSPLNY
-130 LYDDA
+130 VYDDE
-135 FLKIGLGKTYTKSD
+135 FLKISLGKTYTKSD

-155 DYTAMPNKLESGGS
+155 DYTAMPNKLKAGGS
-169 SAITSDKGLYF
+169 AAITSEKGLYF

-227 NYATLSNGELMFQ
+227 NYATLANGELMFQ
-240 TENQDGTRTDYWKQ
+240 TENEDGTRTDYWKQ
-254 KLPHAPYLFMMAVG
+254 NLPHAPYLFMMAVG

-273 KEEWRGKPVHYYV
+273 KDEWRGKPVHYYV

-411 DGDLNV
+411 DQDLSV
-417 YLSQSRVNKETLI
+417 YLGQSRINKETLI
-430 RFNYGNEM
+430 RFNYDNRM
-438 EMFDSHS
+438 EMFDAHS

-485 LRLAFEEVTGQ
+485 LRLAFEEVTGE

-521 EGKLTVTIKQTQDG
+521 DGKLAVTIQQTQDG

-550 LQANGLVREK
+550 LQPNGIVREK
-560 EIRITNRTEVV
+560 EIRITKRME
-571 EFEISE
+571 EFEFTLNE
-577 APLLVNFDV
+577 PPLLINFDL
-586 DKVLLGD
+586 DKVLLGTV
-593 IDQNYEREEAIALY
+593 DQNFEKSEAIVLY
-607 NNANHFLDKKEAIKL
+607 NNANHFLDKKEAIRL

-635 EKAMQ
+635 EKALK
-640 DDFWNVRKT
+640 DDFWYIRKS
-649 AIQAAKKLAKERPAK
+649 AIQAVKKLANERPER
-664 TLETLKKIAKADDKS
+664 TLEALKEIAASDEKS
-679 VNRAAAIAAISKYF
+679 ANRAAAVTAISKYF
-693 IEEVEME
+693 IEEVDMDF
-700 YLNERTE
+700 LDGRKK
-707 DLSYYVVSATL
+707 DLSYYVISATL
-718 DAVYNKDAKQG
+718 DAVHKKDATKG
-729 LLLAERLEKEE
+729 LELAEQLEKEE
-740 NAAILSTVANIYAE
+740 NAGILATVASIYAA
-754 DGSPQRQ
+754 DGNPEKQ
-761 AFFEEAIKNASGFGK
+761 AFFEESIKNASGFGK
-776 YGLMNSYGDFLDK
+776 YGLMNSYGEFLDK
-789 QEFAVVEKALPTL
+789 QDFTVVEKALPTL
-802 VGNSKGTGIWFVRMA
+802 VENSKGTGIWFVRMA
-817 GLNSLIKMKTKNA
+817 GLNSLIKMKAKNTN
-830 SAIEQLNADI
+830 AIEQLNAEL
-840 AKTEDSAAKEK
+840 AKTEDNAAKEK
-851 INNTL
+851 LNKTL
-856 TETKA
+856 SQTKA
-861 MNEKVT
+861 MNLKIV
-867 DALKELKEVETNGN
+867 DALKELQEAETNGN
-881 LKKMI
+881 MKKMI
-886 EGALE
+886 DGALE

>member
-1 MHFCSAN
+1 
-8 LDIMRKII
+8 MRKII
-16 IPLTIIALVSIFQA
+16 IPLTITVLIGVFQA
-30 CKTTEPTAVA
+30 CKSIEPSTATTEYV
-40 TEFITLDTVN
+40 TLDTVN
-50 IEANSPREIYRA
+50 IEANSAREIYRA

-80 WDSAYLYGRANLT
+80 WDSAYLYGRANLM

-104 ILDAKG
+104 TLDAKG

-119 DQIGKRSPLNY
+119 DRIGKKSPLNY
-130 LYDDA
+130 VYDDE
-135 FLKIGLGKTYTKSD
+135 FLKISLGKTYTKSD

-155 DYTAMPNKLESGGS
+155 DYTAMPNKLKAGGS
-169 SAITSDKGLYF
+169 AAITSEKGLYF

-227 NYATLSNGELMFQ
+227 NYATLANGELMFQ
-240 TENQDGTRTDYWKQ
+240 TENEDGTRTDYWKQ
-254 KLPHAPYLFMMAVG
+254 NLPHAPYLFMMAVG

-273 KEEWRGKPVHYYV
+273 KDEWRCKPVHYYV

-411 DGDLNV
+411 DQDLSV
-417 YLSQSRVNKETLI
+417 YLGQSRINKETLI
-430 RFNYGNEM
+430 RFNYDNRM
-438 EMFDSHS
+438 EMFDAHS

-485 LRLAFEEVTGQ
+485 LRLAFEEVTGE

-511 PIIEVEKSFA
+511 PIIEVEKNFA
-521 EGKLTVTIKQTQDG
+521 DGKLAVTIQQTQDG

-550 LQANGLVREK
+550 LQPNGIVREK
-560 EIRITNRTEVV
+560 EIRITKRME
-571 EFEISE
+571 EFEFTLNE
-577 APLLVNFDV
+577 PPLLINFDL
-586 DKVLLGD
+586 DKVLLGTV
-593 IDQNYEREEAIALY
+593 DQNFEKSEAIVLY
-607 NNANHFLDKKEAIKL
+607 NNANHFLDKKEAIRL

-635 EKAMQ
+635 EKALK
-640 DDFWNVRKT
+640 DDFWYIRKS
-649 AIQAAKKLAKERPAK
+649 AIQAVKKLANERPER
-664 TLETLKKIAKADDKS
+664 TLEALKEIAASDEKS
-679 VNRAAAIAAISKYF
+679 ANRAAAVTAISKYF
-693 IEEVEME
+693 IEEVDMDF
-700 YLNERTE
+700 LDGRKK
-707 DLSYYVVSATL
+707 DLSYYVISATL
-718 DAVYNKDAKQG
+718 DAVHKKDATKG
-729 LLLAERLEKEE
+729 LELAEQLEKEE
-740 NAAILSTVANIYAE
+740 NAGILATVASIYAA
-754 DGSPQRQ
+754 DGNPEKQ
-761 AFFEEAIKNASGFGK
+761 AFFEESIKNASGFGK
-776 YGLMNSYGDFLDK
+776 YGLMNSYGEFLDK
-789 QEFAVVEKALPTL
+789 QDFTVVEKALPTL
-802 VGNSKGTGIWFVRMA
+802 VENSKGTGIWFVRMA
-817 GLNSLIKMKTKNA
+817 GLNSLIKMKAKNTN
-830 SAIEQLNADI
+830 AIEQLNAEL
-840 AKTEDSAAKEK
+840 AKTEDNAAKEK
-851 INNTL
+851 LNKTL
-856 TETKA
+856 SQTKA
-861 MNEKVT
+861 MNLKIV
-867 DALKELKEVETNGN
+867 DALKELQEAETNGN
-881 LKKMI
+881 MKKMI
-886 EGALE
+886 DGALE